1 MVVDKGGNYL
11 SNYNNINFQI
21 SFLFTIFSVFNC
33 KPVRSIPSIRTTS
46 WIMLVHSRANLFYT
60 DQNLLYCS

>member
-21 SFLFTIFSVFNC
+21 SFLFTIFSDFNC
-33 KPVRSIPSIRTTS
+33 EPIRNIPSVRT
-46 WIMLVHSRANLFYT
+46 VRNSR
-60 DQNLLYCS
+60 LLYPI